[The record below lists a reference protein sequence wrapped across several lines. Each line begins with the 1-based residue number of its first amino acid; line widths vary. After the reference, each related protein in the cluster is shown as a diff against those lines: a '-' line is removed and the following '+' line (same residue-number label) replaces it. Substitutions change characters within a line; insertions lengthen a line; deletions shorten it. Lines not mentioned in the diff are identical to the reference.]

1 MMRLVQKFIGRG
13 LRHVHAHLIENKRF
27 VHKRI
32 LPTAAE
38 LLKQLRS
45 QQAVAR
51 KPGLP
56 G

>member
-1 MMRLVQKFIGRG
+1 MRMVQEFIGRG
-13 LRHVHAHLIENKRF
+13 PRHVHAHLIENKRF
-27 VHKRI
+27 VHGRS
-32 LPTAAE
+32 LPTPAV

-45 QQAVAR
+45 QRAVAG